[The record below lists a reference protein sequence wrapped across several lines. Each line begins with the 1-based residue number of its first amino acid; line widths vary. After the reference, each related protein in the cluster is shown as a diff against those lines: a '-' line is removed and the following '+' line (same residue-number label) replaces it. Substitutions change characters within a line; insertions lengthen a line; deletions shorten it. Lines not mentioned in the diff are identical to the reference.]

1 MGIAKAISATCP
13 AALIFVITNPV
24 NSLVPLIA
32 EVLKQQGPFD
42 PRRLF
47 GVTTVDVVRASTFA
61 SQVKDR
67 WNPPVL
73 VAVVGGHSTDTIV
86 PLFSQTD
93 LIERDENIK
102 SLTKR
107 VQWAAD
113 EVINAKAGAG
123 SATLCMAYAAAR
135 YSSNV
140 SQFLS
145 IRFVDSVLRATAGQT
160 GIIESTYVHLGGL
173 PGGEQFQKE
182 VDGVSYF
189 SAQTEFGVH
198 FINRCC

>member
-67 WNPPVL
+67 WNPQVL

-102 SLTKR
+102 LTKR

-140 SQFLS
+140 
-145 IRFVDSVLRATAGQT
+145 
-160 GIIESTYVHLGGL
+160 
-173 PGGEQFQKE
+173 
-182 VDGVSYF
+182 
-189 SAQTEFGVH
+189 
-198 FINRCC
+198 